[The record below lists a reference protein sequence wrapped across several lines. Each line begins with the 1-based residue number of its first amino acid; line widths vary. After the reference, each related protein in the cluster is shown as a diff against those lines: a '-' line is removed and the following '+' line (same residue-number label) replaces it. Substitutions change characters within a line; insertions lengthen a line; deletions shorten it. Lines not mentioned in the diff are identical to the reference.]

1 MRLNSHFFSDMGA
14 TGMTPLIILC
24 AMMMQVKVEELGLG
38 EMVGP
43 GCGWEEDVVQGV
55 TQVVRR
61 YLVGCHLVLVA
72 PSSSSAV
79 FPLIK

>member
-1 MRLNSHFFSDMGA
+1 MLDL

-24 AMMMQVKVEELGLG
+24 AMMMKVKVEGLGLG
-38 EMVGP
+38 EIVDP
-43 GCGWEEDVVQGV
+43 GGGWEDDVVQGV

-61 YLVGCHLVLVA
+61 YLAGCHLVLAA
-72 PSSSSAV
+72 PNSSSAI